1 MRLVCRFALAIASL
15 SIITSISG
23 VVVPLKAAAID
34 TPLTA
39 GPLNAPGMPKAGQ
52 ITGNTS
58 LEQVLLSRARANSA
72 DLASGLANFVCRER
86 MERFRAAHGES
97 VGKPIDIITSNVS
110 FENGRERYTEILQ
123 NNKERKSI
131 ASISGAWS
139 EGEYATFL
147 NETRK
152 VLDSEVLK
160 LQSVTSLNGEPA
172 GLFSFEFDQAN
183 SPWDLQI
190 GSKHYPVGFL
200 FEMWVSLKSGDIIR
214 ISRSST
220 SMSPQTQIAEVD
232 WLVDFGAFDVDGKT
246 FMLPKDGVY
255 SVTYLTSPKHEWN
268 VLTFSDYHRF
278 SSEVAIHFQ

>member
-1 MRLVCRFALAIASL
+1 
-15 SIITSISG
+15 
-23 VVVPLKAAAID
+23 
-34 TPLTA
+34 
-39 GPLNAPGMPKAGQ
+39 
-52 ITGNTS
+52 
-58 LEQVLLSRARANSA
+58 
-72 DLASGLANFVCRER
+72 

-152 VLDSEVLK
+152 VLDSGVLK

-200 FEMWVSLKSGDIIR
+200 FEMWVSLNRRHPSHIAIVHQHLASKL
-214 ISRSST
+214 
-220 SMSPQTQIAEVD
+220 IAEID